1 MTVAGT
7 TFTLGTD
14 SQLASD
20 GSGHWTLTTSTVVP
34 DGTYAVL
41 VHTADAAGNVS
52 DDSATGALIVDT
64 VPPASP
70 TVNALITNHST
81 PILTGTWD
89 QGTPGGATVLQ
100 VTVSGTTFTLGT
112 DSQLTSDGSGHWT
125 LTTSTV
131 IPDGTYAVLVHTA
144 DAAGNVSDDSATGAL
159 IVDTV
164 PPASPTVNSLITN
177 HSTPILTGTWDQ
189 GTPGG
194 ATVLQVT
201 VSGTT
206 FTLGTDSQLT
216 SDGSGHWTLTTSAA
230 LADGSYD
237 VAVHTADAAGN
248 VADAVA
254 TGALTVDT
262 LPPATPTVSS
272 LTTTDLTPTLTGT
285 WDPTEAV
292 FLQVTIS
299 KSAASYSATYTL
311 GSSAQLTANG
321 TSWTL
326 NLAGTTPLAVGT
338 FNVVV
343 HTVDPF
349 GLSADSNSGLLVI
362 NSTPVAVGALTP
374 QSANVGVPVNISAAI
389 TGGDTTGLAATITWG
404 DGTTTAGTFAT
415 VGGVLTVSGNHPYS
429 SAGTFNIQL
438 TVTNAAGLST
448 SVATVATIT
457 AVSSTADLHVIGG
470 ANTQILATNAA
481 AAYDFGVQFV
491 NGGVQLTGANGT
503 TFNGLSTL
511 FVANAKSV
519 SGQLGNGDDHVRV
532 SGTAATISLAFGNGH
547 NDVTVQNLTG
557 GSVQVAGSG
566 ALCVH
571 ALNSTMNSLIMV
583 GGTSDL
589 FQACNLHVTGSTLLL
604 LGGGVNAV
612 QIDDSHLSDFA
623 LFSSG
628 SGTRVDIEA
637 GAADGIGT
645 QFDGVALFVVGGGA
659 QFNVSPLA
667 TSDQTAFRG
676 SLIILAGSPHALLT
690 RQNVVFAR
698 TPFLFNVD
706 VAPMAAAA
714 VHTVGCWW
722 HSGSSMGDNHT
733 PSWCGH

>member
-1 MTVAGT
+1 
-7 TFTLGTD
+7 
-14 SQLASD
+14 
-20 GSGHWTLTTSTVVP
+20 
-34 DGTYAVL
+34 
-41 VHTADAAGNVS
+41 
-52 DDSATGALIVDT
+52 
-64 VPPASP
+64 
-70 TVNALITNHST
+70 
-81 PILTGTWD
+81 
-89 QGTPGGATVLQ
+89 VLQ
-100 VTVSGTTFTLGT
+100 VTVG
-112 DSQLTSDGSGHWT
+112 
-125 LTTSTV
+125 
-131 IPDGTYAVLVHTA
+131 
-144 DAAGNVSDDSATGAL
+144 
-159 IVDTV
+159 
-164 PPASPTVNSLITN
+164 
-177 HSTPILTGTWDQ
+177 
-189 GTPGG
+189 
-194 ATVLQVT
+194 
-201 VSGTT
+201 GTT

-248 VADAVA
+248 VADIVA
-254 TGALTVDT
+254 TGALAVDT
-262 LPPATPTVSS
+262 LPPATPTVNS
-272 LTTTDLTPTLTGT
+272 LTTTDRTPTLAGT

-292 FLQVTIS
+292 SLQVTIS
-299 KSAASYSATYTL
+299 NSATSYSATYTL
-311 GSSAQLTANG
+311 GSSAELTANG

-343 HTVDPF
+343 HTADPF
-349 GLSADSNSGLLVI
+349 GLSADSTSGLLVI
-362 NSTPVAVGALTP
+362 NSTPVVVGTLTP

-415 VGGVLTVSGNHPYS
+415 VGGVLTVSGSHPYAS
-429 SAGTFNIQL
+429 GGTFNIQL

-470 ANTQILATNAA
+470 PNTQILATDAS

-491 NGGVQLTGANGT
+491 TGGMQLTGANGT

-511 FVANAKSV
+511 FVANATSI
-519 SGQLGNGDDHVRV
+519 SGQLGNGDDHVCVTGTATRV
-532 SGTAATISLAFGNGH
+532 SLATGAGH
-547 NDVTVQNLTG
+547 DDVTFQNFGGAAQVSGG
-557 GSVQVAGSG
+557 GS
-566 ALCVH
+566 LNVH
-571 ALNSTMNSLIMV
+571 ALSSTMSSLIVV

-589 FQACNLHVTGSTLLL
+589 FQASNLHVTGSTLLL
-604 LGGGVNAV
+604 LGGGANAV
-612 QIDDSHLSDFA
+612 QIDDSHLNNFV

-659 QFNVSPLA
+659 QFNFSPLA
-667 TSDQTAFRG
+667 TSDQTVFHG

-706 VAPMAAAA
+706 VAPAASPAHA
-714 VHTVGCWW
+714 SSFWCHAGGFGGTEWCW
-722 HSGSSMGDNHT
+722 H
-733 PSWCGH
+733 